1 MNHFRKSV
9 LIMMALLLGTIVFTG
24 CGDTAGN
31 KPDAGSLPVATMEP
45 VESVSPDS
53 GSAQGS
59 EVLQEPVVSEAPDAG
74 QVQEETPSIF
84 SFSWQELYV
93 TAPTEWGK
101 SCLVT
106 VEEDG
111 FAIYQKASYEKDKSG
126 FLCRFLR
133 TEEYFNHGAGETLL
147 AYTDN
152 GELYYLIEPTDV
164 NCVTEDEAIL
174 NEYIRLHNELGLV
187 VASLEIDRAD
197 VHRNVE
203 EYVLPISSIR
213 PITRDMLLNFSDN
226 DLWIARNEIYARH
239 GREFTNGYLAGY
251 FERMSWYEGTIPAA
265 EFDDNVLSQ
274 IERDNIAVLTAAE
287 AEYDAKHPY
296 PKQCKATDT
305 IQADLHCDGTDNTIG
320 YSVEYLKNADAKC
333 YITVDGTTYCASD
346 LVSMWNPREDVF
358 YIADILEWD
367 GVLEIAVLD
376 DGPSADPITYFFRL
390 EESLSYIGKVSGYPF
405 PQESNGLNG
414 FIGQGIIE
422 GTGQVNLIETA
433 PLKNY
438 WRYDPEKQ
446 WIVYQDSGWYEYGLS
461 KSHELYMDLPVRKY
475 RDVESAL
482 TVIPAQAQV
491 YFIGTDNWEWILVKG
506 KDGEMGYMQV
516 KDGIIVEL
524 DKPAQE
530 VFSDLYFYG

>member
-1 MNHFRKSV
+1 MKYLRESL
-9 LIMMALLLGTIVFTG
+9 LIMGILLLGMGLFVG
-24 CGDTAGN
+24 CGSQDADNSAGESSMPSESDGWETSEMPDVIPPQESSSGESQVPGGTQQEVTYSWEELVISIPAKWQDTC
-31 KPDAGSLPVATMEP
+31 LF
-45 VESVSPDS
+45 
-53 GSAQGS
+53 
-59 EVLQEPVVSEAPDAG
+59 L
-74 QVQEETPSIF
+74 EE
-84 SFSWQELYV
+84 EN
-93 TAPTEWGK
+93 
-101 SCLVT
+101 
-106 VEEDG
+106 G
-111 FAIYQKASYEKDKSG
+111 FTIYQKASYEKDRSG
-126 FLCRFLR
+126 YICSFLR
-133 TEEYFNHGAGETLL
+133 TTEYFNYGAGDTLM
-147 AYTDN
+147 AYTD
-152 GELYYLIEPTDV
+152 GGVLYYLMRPTDV
-164 NCVTEDEAIL
+164 ACDNSDETIL
-174 NEYIRLHNELGLV
+174 SEYVGLCGEV
-187 VASLEIDRAD
+187 DDVKASLIIETSG
-197 VHRNVE
+197 VHRNTG
-203 EYVLPISSIR
+203 EYVLPVSSIV
-213 PITRDMLLNFSDN
+213 PITRDAILNFTDN

-239 GREFTNGYLAGY
+239 GRKFTNGYLEGY

-320 YSVEYLKNADAKC
+320 YSVEYLKNGDAKC

-346 LVSMWNPREDVF
+346 LIPMWNPREDVF

-376 DGPSADPITYFFRL
+376 DGPSADPTTYFFRL
-390 EESLSYIGKVSGYPF
+390 EESLSYIGQVSGYPF
-405 PQESNGLNG
+405 PEESNGLNG

-433 PLKNY
+433 PLKIY
-438 WRYDPEKQ
+438 WRYDSEKQ

-506 KDGEMGYMQV
+506 KDGKMGYMQV
-516 KDGIIVEL
+516 KDGIIIEL